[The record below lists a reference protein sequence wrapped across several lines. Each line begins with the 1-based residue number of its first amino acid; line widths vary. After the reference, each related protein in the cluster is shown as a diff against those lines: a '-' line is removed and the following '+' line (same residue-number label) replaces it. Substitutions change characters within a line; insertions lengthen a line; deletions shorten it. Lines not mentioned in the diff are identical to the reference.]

1 METGKKEMFSS
12 SFGAFLGFQTALA
25 CYLGS
30 TVHIFWLGFCQLT
43 LREIEMGEGC
53 KGGGGGGG
61 EEKSVCGRG
70 RGGRQ
75 ECVHMCLC
83 LYHCMTV
90 DVTFAF
96 PDKFRLL
103 YHR

>member
-53 KGGGGGGG
+53 KGEGGEGERKRVCVGGGGG
-61 EEKSVCGRG
+61 EAG
-70 RGGRQ
+70 
-75 ECVHMCLC
+75 MCAHVFVFIS
-83 LYHCMTV
+83 LY
-90 DVTFAF
+90 DS
-96 PDKFRLL
+96 
-103 YHR
+103 